1 MAKLA
6 LVGAGHA
13 HMTLMTN
20 IRMLVNQ
27 GHTVDVIGPGERHY
41 YSGMGPGMLGGSY
54 TPMDISFPVQ
64 RMCEEQGATFHVD
77 RCVGIDPVSQK
88 IQLESGKEIEYDV
101 ASFNTGSSIVDDVVS
116 KDAQDVFTVKPIE
129 KLLEGRKRIFALAAK
144 GSVSIGVV
152 GGGPAGVEVAGN
164 AWAAAKEAGVK
175 TSVRLYYGKNF
186 MGHAPDKVRRQCK
199 GILEKHGVEFIGGEY
214 VSQVETGKVTLADGQ
229 EYNEDIIFIAMG
241 VRPRPLF
248 EPSGIPCGKDGGLL
262 VNKYLQS
269 PKFDNIFG
277 GGDCIWFEPQPLDK
291 VGVYAVRE
299 NQVLNDNVIARLNN
313 EPLQEFAPGGDYL
326 LIYNTGA
333 NTGVLHKYGII
344 FNGKHAFAIKDYID
358 SKFIKKFK
366 PEYEK

>member
-20 IRMLVNQ
+20 IRLLVKQ
-27 GHTVDVIGPGERHY
+27 GHSVDVIGPGERHY
-41 YSGMGPGMLGGSY
+41 YSGMGPGMLGGTY
-54 TPMDISFPVQ
+54 TPMAISFPVK

-77 RCVGIDPVSQK
+77 RCIGVDPVNRV
-88 IQLESGKEIEYDV
+88 INLESGNHVEYDV
-101 ASFNTGSSIVDDVVS
+101 VSFNTGSSIVDDIVAD
-116 KDAQDVFTVKPIE
+116 KAQDVFTVKPIE

-144 GSVSIGVV
+144 GHVSIGVV

-164 AWAAAKEAGVK
+164 ALAAAQDAGADPTVH
-175 TSVRLYYGKNF
+175 LYYGKNF
-186 MGHAPDKVRRQCK
+186 MARAPDNVRRKCK
-199 GILEKHGVEFIGGEY
+199 NVLTKHGIKLIGGEY
-214 VSQVETGKVTLADGQ
+214 VTGVDTGKITLASGQ
-229 EYNEDIIFIAMG
+229 QYEEDIIFVAMG

-248 EPSGIPCGKDGGLL
+248 EPSGIPDGKDGGML

-277 GGDCIWFEPQPLDK
+277 GGDCIYFEPHPLDK
-291 VGVYAVRE
+291 VGVYAVRQ
-299 NQVLNDNVIARLNN
+299 NQVLNDNVIARIND
-313 EPLQEFAPGGDYL
+313 EPLREFEPGGSYL

-333 NTGVLHKYGII
+333 GTGVLHKYGIT
-344 FNGKHAFAIKDYID
+344 FNGKNAFTIKDYID
-358 SKFIKKFK
+358 SKFIDKFK